1 MATEILVDA
10 EFVSRL
16 TSGSYETAIGAVDL
30 AVRENAELFGSSA
43 DHVET
48 LATYPKHLIV
58 ANDEGGFYRAAWSID
73 EEGDIQLSKVE
84 QLDVPVYEASAVGL
98 RVRDRSIETVEAI
111 LDGDDEGAKEG
122 MLDIYRAT
130 KAGVR
135 LTAEGVEDLYGQQDF
150 DDDDWFKATVENRD
164 HMIEFLGSEANRLDE
179 PAPKFESLLAS
190 NDTDSAVYAGTI
202 RSAVTTLKERFEKMS
217 RALVLARQVDESYRP
232 RTGDNPEALSD
243 FVDFAQG
250 LCEAVDNVV
259 SILSDAEVV
268 AQDGGCMKCLARVHD
283 GIASQASEWCLATA
297 FAEKLARR
305 FEPAA

>member
-30 AVRENAELFGSSA
+30 AVRENADMFGSSA

-73 EEGDIQLSKVE
+73 EDGDIQISKVE

-98 RVRDRSIETVEAI
+98 RVRERSIETVEAI
-111 LDGDDEGAKEG
+111 LDGDDESAKEG

-130 KAGVR
+130 KSGVR
-135 LTAEGVEDLYGQQDF
+135 LTAEGVEDLYGQQEF

-164 HMIEFLGSEANRLDE
+164 HMIDFLGAEANRLDA
-179 PAPKFESLLAS
+179 PSPKFESLIAS
-190 NDTDSAVYAGTI
+190 GDADSGVYSGTI
-202 RSAVTTLKERFEKMS
+202 RSAVSSLKGRFEKMRS
-217 RALVLARQVDESYRP
+217 ALVVARQVDESYRP
-232 RTGDNPEALSD
+232 RAGENPEALAD

-250 LCEAVDNVV
+250 LCEAIDNVL

-268 AQDGGCMKCLARVHD
+268 AEDGGCMKCLARVHD
-283 GIASQASEWCLATA
+283 GIAEQAGEWCLATA